1 MGSLSETEKKKTC
14 VQRCVDGKASAR
26 NCISVWCLC
35 KRNSLSVWCLCKRL
49 AGEKKKNGT
58 LLHRFPAC
66 GFSGASNVT
75 LKSVCTGG
83 IESAIQQKDWHVNTK
98 SPASNSHSCKSA
110 SLSVDKNSA
119 RRHHRESDLKKTNSA
134 CRCRTGA
141 NSSSRSC
148 LPSKLR
154 TP

>member
-1 MGSLSETEKKKTC
+1 MASWEAFLRYVGVVPKKKEKSVQWC
-14 VQRCVDGKASAR
+14 VGGKASAR

-35 KRNSLSVWCLCKRL
+35 KRL
-49 AGEKKKNGT
+49 AGEKKNGT
-58 LLHRFPAC
+58 FLHRFPAC

-83 IESAIQQKDWHVNTK
+83 IESAIRQKDWHVYTK
-98 SPASNSHSCKSA
+98 SPAINSHSCKTA
-110 SLSVDKNSA
+110 SLSVDKISA
-119 RRHHRESDLKKTNSA
+119 RRHHRESDIKKTNSA

-148 LPSKLR
+148 FPSKLR